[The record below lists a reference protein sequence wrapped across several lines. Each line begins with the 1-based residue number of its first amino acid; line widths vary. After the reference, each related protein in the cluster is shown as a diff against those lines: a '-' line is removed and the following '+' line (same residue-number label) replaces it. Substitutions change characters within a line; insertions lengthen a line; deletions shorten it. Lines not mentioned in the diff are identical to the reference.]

1 MKKIY
6 LVLMIVGMTFF
17 SVSAQAIGISLK
29 IDFGKRNAEG
39 NCGPGRGICSIT
51 LGATLRAAQGENFQ
65 VVEADAEL
73 KGDKLFIKLP
83 KGINEKGINEKG
95 VYSVNIQKNQPVDQD
110 VAKKLGTTELSIVP
124 GSYEVKNNL
133 LVLSVKAPRDAASGM
148 ATGKRQH

>member
-1 MKKIY
+1 
-6 LVLMIVGMTFF
+6 MIVGMTFF

-124 GSYEVKNNL
+124 GSYEVKNNC
-133 LVLSVKAPRDAASGM
+133 
-148 ATGKRQH
+148 